1 MGTYSYTAIHE
12 GWAEL
17 VLNRPERRNSLVP
30 PLFAEV
36 IAAIEDLN
44 ARNDISAI
52 VLRGEGG
59 YFCSGIDL
67 KALQQDSPSDW
78 DAAPVS
84 DARSMHLALFHCQI
98 PIIAALES
106 FAINA
111 GASLAFACDIIIGG
125 ENAFLQIGEIQ
136 QGAGIPMNA
145 AWLKIKTTEFNAAR
159 LSLFGDR
166 IKTAEL
172 VKMGLVNECVADD
185 KVVNRCQEIAK
196 YIAEFPLGSSRQIK
210 RSLIEQRNIMDPQS
224 FFRSGGGIALK
235 NAKMVK
241 G

>member
-1 MGTYSYTAIHE
+1 MVPSNGDAPTKICPFS
-12 GWAEL
+12 L
-17 VLNRPERRNSLVP
+17 ERS
-30 PLFAEV
+30 
-36 IAAIEDLN
+36 
-44 ARNDISAI
+44 S
-52 VLRGEGG
+52 
-59 YFCSGIDL
+59 
-67 KALQQDSPSDW
+67 
-78 DAAPVS
+78 VS

-98 PIIAALES
+98 PIIAALER

-185 KVVNRCQEIAK
+185 KVVNRCQEITK
-196 YIAEFPLGSSRQIK
+196 YISGFPLGSSRQIK

-224 FFRSGGGIALK
+224 FFRSGGGISLK
-235 NAKMVK
+235 TAKMVK